1 MSLPEYVL
9 NAIERIDGD
18 RDYQEELRDME
29 LSVRME
35 IRKRDA
41 AEWKRKT
48 QDLKCGICS
57 GPIYVERVVSTQ
69 AIPKYCHK
77 LSCKSAAKAKN
88 SRDSKLRKKAERDAK
103 QGN

>member
-9 NAIERIDGD
+9 HAIEQIDGD
-18 RDYQEELRDME
+18 KEYREELRDME

-48 QDLKCGICS
+48 TGLKCAIC
-57 GPIYVERVVSTQ
+57 GGDIHVERVISTQ

-77 LSCKSAAKAKN
+77 LSCKAAGKAKN
-88 SRDSKLRKKAERDAK
+88 TRDSKARKKEQKNA
-103 QGN
+103 

>member
-9 NAIERIDGD
+9 HAIEQMDGD
-18 RDYQEELRDME
+18 KEYHEELRDME

-35 IRKRDA
+35 IKKRDA

-48 QDLKCGICS
+48 TGLKCGIC
-57 GPIYVERVVSTQ
+57 GGDIHVERVISTQ

-77 LSCKSAAKAKN
+77 LSCKAAAKAKN
-88 SRDSKLRKKAERDAK
+88 TRDSKLRKKAERDAK
-103 QGN
+103 QGS

>member
-1 MSLPEYVL
+1 MSLPDHVVTE
-9 NAIERIDGD
+9 IERIEYD
-18 RDYQEELRDME
+18 REYQEELRDME

-57 GPIYVERVVSTQ
+57 GPIYVERVVTTQ

-77 LSCKSAAKAKN
+77 LSCKNAAKAKN
-88 SRDSKLRKKAERDAK
+88 TRESKLRKMAEANAQQDS
-103 QGN
+103 